1 MSMRIVL
8 IRLKEIV
15 RGCLELSLLY
25 AIVGLGREHR
35 KGGEKG
41 QDTHVS

>member
-15 RGCLELSLLY
+15 RGCLDLSLLY
-25 AIVGLGREHR
+25 AIGGVEREHR
-35 KGGEKG
+35 KGGEKSA
-41 QDTHVS
+41 QERA